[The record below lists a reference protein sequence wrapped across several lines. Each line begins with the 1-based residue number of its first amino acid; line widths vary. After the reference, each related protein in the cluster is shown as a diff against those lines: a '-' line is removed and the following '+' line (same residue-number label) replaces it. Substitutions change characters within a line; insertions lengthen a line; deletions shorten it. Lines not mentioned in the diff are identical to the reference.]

1 HTLSPDQ
8 ALVRLESDPELGLTL
23 MEARSRA
30 ASFGPN
36 EIEDRGGR
44 SGWQILAEQFQD
56 IMLLLLIA
64 VAFVS
69 AGLDIQEGMTAGSFP
84 FPKDAIAI
92 FTIVFLNAVLG
103 YVQES
108 RAEKALAALKQL
120 SSPRVRVLRDGEF
133 GEVDARELVP
143 GDVMIVEA
151 GSQVAAD
158 GRILEAVSFQVQE
171 AALTGEAHG
180 VGKQAEIVLEG
191 GAALGDRTNVVYQ
204 GTEATYGRAKILVT
218 NIGMGTELGKIA
230 ALIQGVESEET
241 PLQKRMD
248 QLGNVLVFS
257 SMALVVLVM
266 VIGLIGLGFDA
277 FRQLLEVSL
286 SMAVAVVPE
295 GLPAVIT
302 VTLALGTQRMV
313 KRQALIRKLPAVET
327 LGSVTTICSDKT
339 GTLTQNKMVVQ
350 TLELAGRSWKI
361 TGQGYDPFGLF
372 YPVTDQE
379 IASGRSQP
387 PDPELALAPAT
398 LAGEHPDLQLLLV
411 AGVLCNDA
419 VLRQMPREDGGTST
433 QTKKTSKGR
442 RLGARPEM
450 VWGILG
456 DPTEGGLLALAGKA
470 NIVQEV

>member
-1 HTLSPDQ
+1 MAADSASSVTVGAKGLTRWHTLSTEA
-8 ALVRLESDPELGLTL
+8 ALARLESDSEVGLTL
-23 MEARSRA
+23 VETRSRTER
-30 ASFGPN
+30 FGTN
-36 EIEDRGGR
+36 EIQDQGGR

-56 IMLLLLIA
+56 IMLLLLIG
-64 VAFVS
+64 VAIVS
-69 AGLDIQEGMTAGSFP
+69 AGLDLYEGMAEGSFP

-143 GDVMIVEA
+143 GDVMVVEA

-171 AALTGEAHG
+171 AALTGEAQG
-180 VGKQAEIVLEG
+180 VDKSATEILEDD
-191 GAALGDRTNVVYQ
+191 AALGERINLVFQ

-218 NIGMGTELGKIA
+218 NTGMTTELGKIA
-230 ALIQGVESEET
+230 AMIQGVESEET
-241 PLQKRMD
+241 PLQQRMN
-248 QLGNVLVFS
+248 QLGNVLVFG
-257 SMALVVLVM
+257 SMTLVALVM
-266 VIGLIGLGFDA
+266 IIGTIGLGFGA

-313 KRQALIRKLPAVET
+313 RRQALIRKLPAVET

-350 TLELAGRSWKI
+350 TLELAGRSWQI
-361 TGQGYDPFGLF
+361 TGEGYDPFGLF
-372 YPVTDQE
+372 YRVTDQE
-379 IASGRSQP
+379 LAQGRSLP
-387 PDPELALAPAT
+387 PDPETALAPAT
-398 LAGEHPDLQLLLV
+398 LAQEHPDLQLLLV
-411 AGVLCNDA
+411 AAVLCNDA
-419 VLRQMPREDGGTST
+419 VLRQMSADRGQDDGGNPP
-433 QTKKTSKGR
+433 KKNKR
-442 RLGARPEM
+442 
-450 VWGILG
+450 
-456 DPTEGGLLALAGKA
+456 
-470 NIVQEV
+470 